1 MRDDRA
7 SGRRD
12 TNMSKGTSIIGF
24 LLSFI
29 AGIILMWG
37 IDRGTHGAAGTP
49 TADKQGGTV
58 TADGGLKTANAGAV
72 KVTLYVMAKCPYGVQ
87 AENGFKDV
95 VDKFG
100 ADIDFKV
107 EYIGNKGP
115 DGAFTSLHGPT
126 EVVGDTY
133 QVCAQKYS
141 AKWFDTILCQ
151 NAQNNAAQVDTTWE
165 GCGQQAGI
173 PPETIAKVTAC
184 AQGDEGKGLLAASF
198 QKATDHNV
206 RGSPT
211 IYIGDTEYQGGRKT
225 ADFMKGICAAYAG
238 AKPAICNDIPEPPKV
253 NVTLLGDKRCGADC
267 DTKRLDGVIHQR
279 VGNPI
284 ITTLDYTDA
293 AGKALYDSIKPVKLP
308 AVVFDSSLDADKDAS
323 AAFGQSARAAGQ
335 YKVIAA
341 GDWSPACADPDGC
354 KLDECKANLTCRDE
368 KANKLEV
375 FVMSHCPFGVKGMDA
390 MQEVVDNFK
399 KNKVNIDFAIHYIGD
414 GDSKTQ
420 FNSMHGPSEV
430 ADDLREV
437 CAIDHYGKDLKFM
450 DYIWCRDKKI
460 PSEGQD
466 PSKKFADVKSALAD
480 DGWQGCTGDK
490 TGFDTDTIKKCADGD
505 EGKSLLEA
513 SFKYS
518 KDTGMQASPT
528 WLVNNK
534 FKFSGIDP
542 ETVKEN
548 FCQHNKVDGCDAKL
562 SGPPAPPAGA
572 PGGKAAPA
580 PGCGG

>member
-1 MRDDRA
+1 
-7 SGRRD
+7 
-12 TNMSKGTSIIGF
+12 MSKGTSIIGF

-37 IDRGTHGAAGTP
+37 IDRGTHGAASP
-49 TADKQGGTV
+49 ATADKQGAAA
-58 TADGGLKTANAGAV
+58 TASDGGLKAANPGAV

-100 ADIDFKV
+100 ADVDFKV
-107 EYIGNKGP
+107 EYIGNKQA
-115 DGAFTSLHGPT
+115 DGSFSSLHGPT
-126 EVVGDTY
+126 EVTGDLY

-151 NAQNNAAQVDTTWE
+151 NQGVQQVDTNWE
-165 GCGQQAGI
+165 ACGQQAGI
-173 PPETIAKVTAC
+173 PPETIAKVSAC
-184 AQGDEGKGLLAASF
+184 AQGDEGKGLLATSF

-225 ADFMKGICAAYAG
+225 ADFMKGICAAYTG
-238 AKPAICNDIPEPPKV
+238 AKPSICSDIPEPPKV
-253 NVTLLGDKRCGADC
+253 NVTLLGDKRCAEC
-267 DTKRLDGVIHQR
+267 DTKRLDGVVRQR

-284 ITTLDYTDA
+284 ITAVDYTDP
-293 AGKALYDSIKPVKLP
+293 AGKQIYDAIKPVKLP
-308 AVVFDSSLDADKDAS
+308 AVIFDSTLDADKDA
-323 AAFGQSARAAGQ
+323 AQAFGQSARAAGQ

-341 GDWSPACADPDGC
+341 GDWNPACADTDGC
-354 KLDECKANLTCRDE
+354 KLDECKSNLTCREE
-368 KANKLEV
+368 KSNKLEV

-390 MQEVVDNFK
+390 MQEVLDNFK

-437 CAIDHYGKDLKFM
+437 CAIDKYGKDNKFM

-460 PSEGQD
+460 PTEGQD
-466 PSKKFADVKSALAD
+466 PSKKFTDVKSALAD
-480 DGWQGCTGDK
+480 DAWQGCTGDK
-490 TGFDTDTIKKCADGD
+490 SGFDTDAIKKCAEGD
-505 EGKSLLEA
+505 EGKQLLEK
-513 SFKYS
+513 SFAYS

-534 FKFSGIDP
+534 YKFSGVDA
-542 ETVKEN
+542 ETVKDN

-562 SGPPAPPAGA
+562 SGPPAPA
-572 PGGKAAPA
+572 PGKAAAPA